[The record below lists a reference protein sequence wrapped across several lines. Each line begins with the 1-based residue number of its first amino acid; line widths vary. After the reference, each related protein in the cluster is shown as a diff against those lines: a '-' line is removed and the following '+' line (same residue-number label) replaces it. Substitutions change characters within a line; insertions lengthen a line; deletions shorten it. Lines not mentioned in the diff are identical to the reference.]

1 MVLLGAGQQCDDILV
16 MQRAQLPQD
25 LDFLAEQTLRFG
37 EAFLRDAFDRNGEM
51 FLPVPSLENH
61 GKSPVAYQV
70 LTVVLKVPN
79 QFHDD
84 EDGEWWLLNSGGSG
98 TFCNT
103 TTLPF
108 RSVLLRRFTFAT
120 NNTQHY
126 QNNTDSLTLLH
137 HTFLHI

>member
-1 MVLLGAGQQCDDILV
+1 MMI
-16 MQRAQLPQD
+16 
-25 LDFLAEQTLRFG
+25 AEKRREYLSNKSRTH
-37 EAFLRDAFDRNGEM
+37 
-51 FLPVPSLENH
+51 LPVPSLENH

-137 HTFLHI
+137 HTFIHIGSTNF